1 MSAKK
6 LVRDGTRWR
15 VRNGENI
22 RVWGDKWLPTTSTY
36 EVVSLRHFLHADTR
50 VIELINPETTSW
62 KADVIDYLFLPF
74 EADIIKSIPISCRLP
89 TDKQLWA
96 KIVNGNFSVRSAYVA
111 GVRTS
116 RSTTSGETSDKS
128 S

>member
-22 RVWGDKWLPTTSTY
+22 RVWGDEWLPTTSIY

-50 VIELINPETTSW
+50 VIELINPETTS
-62 KADVIDYLFLPF
+62 
-74 EADIIKSIPISCRLP
+74 
-89 TDKQLWA
+89 
-96 KIVNGNFSVRSAYVA
+96 
-111 GVRTS
+111 
-116 RSTTSGETSDKS
+116 
-128 S
+128 

>member
-36 EVVSLRHFLHADTR
+36 EVVSLRHFLHADTW
-50 VIELINPETTSW
+50 VIELINPETTS
-62 KADVIDYLFLPF
+62 
-74 EADIIKSIPISCRLP
+74 
-89 TDKQLWA
+89 
-96 KIVNGNFSVRSAYVA
+96 
-111 GVRTS
+111 
-116 RSTTSGETSDKS
+116 
-128 S
+128 